1 MTATTLAGYRET
13 TSLSTTR
20 MGRML
25 PLASTVGRAVLALEL
40 DGMMRRLECVKVTYE
55 VVGVV

>member
-1 MTATTLAGYRET
+1 
-13 TSLSTTR
+13 
-20 MGRML
+20 ML

-55 VVGVV
+55 VVGVVKYV

>member
-1 MTATTLAGYRET
+1 
-13 TSLSTTR
+13 
-20 MGRML
+20 MGKTL

-40 DGMMRRLECVKVTYE
+40 GGMMRRLEYVKVIYE